1 MTAQLYNFI
10 LAIMHRIE
18 RSVLVTYSAE
28 QMFSLVAAVKDYP
41 VFLPWCAGA
50 HVRPHRDGSIEARID
65 IHYRGVRSSFTTRN
79 HNQPPNAIRR
89 ELLDGPFRRLTG
101 GWEFRALQDDAC
113 KVRLQLQY
121 EFAPGL
127 LGRAIAPVFEGIAA
141 SLVDSFTVRADALY
155 DGR

>member
-28 QMFSLVAAVKDYP
+28 QMFSLVAAVRDYP
-41 VFLPWCAGA
+41 AFLPWCADT
-50 HVRPHRDGSIEARID
+50 HVRSQRDGSIEARID

-79 HNQPPNAIRR
+79 HNQRPNAIRM

-113 KVRLQLQY
+113 KVKLHLHY

-127 LGRAIAPVFEGIAA
+127 LGRAIAPVFEGIAT
-141 SLVDSFTVRADALY
+141 SLVDSFTLRAEALY
-155 DGR
+155 EGR